1 MKWWI
6 PLLFVVGCAPHKPII
21 QRVVEKDT
29 VIVTRERV
37 LHDTLTVMKDTTI
50 YQDSVI
56 VQLQYINDRVVV
68 SAKCPPQKL
77 KVKTQTVILEPKKTF
92 KDKLQD
98 KLLWVL
104 GLVLI
109 ILAGKKM
116 LERLF

>member
-21 QRVVEKDT
+21 ERVVEKDT

-37 LHDTLTVMKDTTI
+37 LHDTLEIRKDTII

-56 VQLQYINDRVVV
+56 VQLRYVDNKIIV
-68 SAKCPPQKL
+68 SAKCPAQEI
-77 KVKTQTVILEPKKTF
+77 KVKTKTF
-92 KDKLQD
+92 ILKPRETFRDRLEKG
-98 KLLWVL
+98 LLWLFGVA
-104 GLVLI
+104 LI
-109 ILAGKKM
+109 ILLGKKL